1 MPNCPR
7 TDKLS
12 LAHKMSMALD
22 IRLACLRDAILEDWI
37 DLEAYEDGGMLV
49 IRLRDGVKS
58 IEKRETEQP
67 EKPDRQSCL
76 RAPK

>member
-1 MPNCPR
+1 
-7 TDKLS
+7 
-12 LAHKMSMALD
+12 MALD

-37 DLEAYEDGGMLV
+37 DLEAFDADGTLV
-49 IRLRDGVKS
+49 IRLRDGVEA

-67 EKPDRQSCL
+67 EKQGRQARL